1 MADLTLAPASTT
13 HQIIRTLDA
22 GCRLDGRIKNGNCVR
37 SLTIYRL
44 TVMQHQG
51 PMI

>member
-13 HQIIRTLDA
+13 HQSMGTLDA
-22 GCRLDGRIKNGNCVR
+22 GCSSDGRIKSEICVR